1 MSSQDTSS
9 KLEYFFL
16 LPALRCF
23 ARRYA
28 LHPEDK
34 VMAKCLQ
41 HIVHSMNFV
50 VGPPIKEAYQHTFVT
65 YWKPDTADHPDRF
78 QSWLNRLD
86 DELRKIAV
94 TTPSVYGGT
103 RFITM
108 TSDNLDNNLPVG
120 GGPIG
125 TSDASAKITES
136 VPAATYAS
144 TKTTNLKS
152 ASNVDTSAKS
162 THTKPPPAA
171 DASAKTTNLKSAPA
185 ADATAAALIT
195 SSAESAARAAKN
207 IANGNKAASITDP
220 LPTPATLNQRGRRAH
235 PTPGLSAVAVA
246 AVERRHINPRQKA
259 AINRLMMSAHQ
270 ARFSAN
276 RGNV

>member
-1 MSSQDTSS
+1 MSALSQDTSS

-41 HIVHSMNFV
+41 HIVHSINFV

-65 YWKPDTADHPDRF
+65 YWKPDTADSPDRF
-78 QSWLNRLD
+78 QNWLNRLD
-86 DELRKIAV
+86 DELRKISV

-108 TSDNLDNNLPVG
+108 TSDSLNDNLPVG
-120 GGPIG
+120 LGPIG
-125 TSDASAKITES
+125 TTDVKATKSGPAPATDSSANSIKSTPATDSSAKPIK
-136 VPAATYAS
+136 S
-144 TKTTNLKS
+144 TPVTDS
-152 ASNVDTSAKS
+152 SAKPTKS
-162 THTKPPPAA
+162 T
-171 DASAKTTNLKSAPA
+171 D
-185 ADATAAALIT
+185 AAAAPVFT
-195 SSAESAARAAKN
+195 TSAESAARAAKN

-220 LPTPATLNQRGRRAH
+220 LPTPATLNQRGRKAH
-235 PTPGLSAVAVA
+235 PKPGLSAVAVA
-246 AVERRHINPRQKA
+246 AVERRHVNPRQKA
-259 AINRLMMSAHQ
+259 ALNRLMMSAHQ

-276 RGNV
+276 RNSV